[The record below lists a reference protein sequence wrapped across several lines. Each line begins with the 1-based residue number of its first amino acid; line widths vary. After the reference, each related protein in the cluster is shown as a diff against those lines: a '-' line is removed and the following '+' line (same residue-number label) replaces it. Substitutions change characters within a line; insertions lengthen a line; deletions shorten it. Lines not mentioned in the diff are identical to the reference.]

1 MNTEMPKSAPKREI
15 ARDIKKN
22 KKQEVLGQKDADP
35 LSRHEVCLH
44 SRKLFSLINCD
55 DGASS
60 LEFMKKHF
68 QQCGFCQNQY
78 YKLLELKA
86 DIIKNIPNAMPDKKM
101 QDSYAMEISELLAKL
116 ESTRSFCVKPKML
129 IDKIFSF
136 FSILNH

>member
-1 MNTEMPKSAPKREI
+1 MNTEMLRSSLKREI
-15 ARDIKKN
+15 AKDIKKN
-22 KKQEVLGQKDADP
+22 KTEEVLGQPDSDP
-35 LSRHEVCLH
+35 LSRNEVCLH

-55 DGASS
+55 DNSSS

-78 YKLLELKA
+78 YRLLELKA

-116 ESTRSFCVKPKML
+116 ESTRSFCAKPKML

-136 FSILNH
+136 FSTLNH